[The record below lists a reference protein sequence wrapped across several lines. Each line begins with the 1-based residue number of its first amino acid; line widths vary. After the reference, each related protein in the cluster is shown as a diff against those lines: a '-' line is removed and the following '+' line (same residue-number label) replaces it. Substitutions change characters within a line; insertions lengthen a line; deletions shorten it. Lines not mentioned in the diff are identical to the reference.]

1 MAHKE
6 AMETLRSHCRLY
18 GPPGMWDLVVR
29 EQAEA
34 RKRQKEA
41 LEAQAAARD
50 RLFWGSFIGVRRYN
64 FCGGNCGNDMGR
76 R

>member
-1 MAHKE
+1 
-6 AMETLRSHCRLY
+6 
-18 GPPGMWDLVVR
+18 LVVR

-50 RLFWGSFIGVRRYN
+50 RLFWGISLAIGVTVFVVGTGAMIWGVDRLAN
-64 FCGGNCGNDMGR
+64 G
-76 R
+76 